1 MTSKISLDEAVEAVR
16 KILNFYE
23 TIPAS
28 NPKAFSAGLV
38 ELLLMY
44 DRVVVERATSAA
56 MGIPAELNRWNLNLA
71 DAKKLLDGWQAEE
84 NRRVKYKPLP
94 KPEVKPVDEETR
106 KKIGEK
112 MRQLADRLRNGPSAA

>member
-1 MTSKISLDEAVEAVR
+1 
-16 KILNFYE
+16 
-23 TIPAS
+23 
-28 NPKAFSAGLV
+28 
-38 ELLLMY
+38 MY
-44 DRVVVERATSAA
+44 DRVVVERATSAT

-71 DAKKLLDGWQAEE
+71 DAKKLLDGWQTEE

-106 KKIGEK
+106 KKIGEQ